1 MNQLTFV
8 RSSFV
13 RCLDGWRAV
22 ESRCV
27 AFCWCDLS
35 DGRIWGDKRNDKL
48 HPVFC
53 EYKASDILWF
63 EAAHEMGSFES
74 LAEKQLSGTFNE
86 ELFQKEHLT
95 EIFAW
100 GRATSHPYGR
110 GEKGTSWG
118 YFQEA
123 VQDFLNFE
131 LESLR
136 TCVSSLWTMWIFLIP
151 STLQ

>member
-1 MNQLTFV
+1 M
-8 RSSFV
+8 
-13 RCLDGWRAV
+13 DGEQQSPGVWCSADVTWQHGRTWGGRR
-22 ESRCV
+22 ESDEV
-27 AFCWCDLS
+27 
-35 DGRIWGDKRNDKL
+35 

-110 GEKGTSWG
+110 GEKGTS
-118 YFQEA
+118 
-123 VQDFLNFE
+123 
-131 LESLR
+131 
-136 TCVSSLWTMWIFLIP
+136 
-151 STLQ
+151 